1 MYVDVCQDC
10 IDLTFQLGA
19 TGVGATVATRAYS
32 IKVNYTLLGMA
43 KAVLCSLPQGCVK
56 PTYCGEFTQPMNHSL
71 ADITD

>member
-32 IKVNYTLLGMA
+32 IKVNYRA
-43 KAVLCSLPQGCVK
+43 EKISLYVVW
-56 PTYCGEFTQPMNHSL
+56 
-71 ADITD
+71 

>member
-32 IKVNYTLLGMA
+32 IKVNFTGLVMKKTPLCLL
-43 KAVLCSLPQGCVK
+43 SSGCVN
-56 PTYCGEFTQPMNHSL
+56 PTH
-71 ADITD
+71 